1 MKEKP
6 EKNGIEEDG
15 HGLGHVIE
23 KGDPG
28 HVTSARDHVTENAAI
43 EDEKFLEEELS
54 RRHFVCCFLN
64 NIFTVVIPYR
74 VFFVH
79 ITLSKFR
86 NLFFVKIP
94 RV

>member
-6 EKNGIEEDG
+6 EKNGIDEDG

-43 EDEKFLEEELS
+43 EDEKSWRKNFHVAIL
-54 RRHFVCCFLN
+54 FVVFLN

-79 ITLSKFR
+79 ITLSKFS

>member
-28 HVTSARDHVTENAAI
+28 HVTSARDHVTENVAI

-54 RRHFVCCFLN
+54 RRHFVCCFLEQHFYCCN
-64 NIFTVVIPYR
+64 SIPCIFRPHHFEQV
-74 VFFVH
+74 
-79 ITLSKFR
+79 
-86 NLFFVKIP
+86 
-94 RV
+94 

>member
-6 EKNGIEEDG
+6 EKNGIDEDG

-43 EDEKFLEEELS
+43 EDEKSLEEELS
-54 RRHFVCCFLN
+54 RRHFVCCFL
-64 NIFTVVIPYR
+64 
-74 VFFVH
+74 
-79 ITLSKFR
+79 
-86 NLFFVKIP
+86 
-94 RV
+94 